1 MKNGKVA
8 KKTKKIDGGGG
19 AGHYEFYFFIPI
31 LCLAYEKYKT
41 SKTKSETCIET
52 YLFALVLFLPL
63 IHILGEVPTES
74 Y

>member
-1 MKNGKVA
+1 M
-8 KKTKKIDGGGG
+8 GGGG
-19 AGHYEFYFFIPI
+19 WALRVLFFYPK
-31 LCLAYEKYKT
+31 LYLAYEKYKNI
-41 SKTKSETCIET
+41 KTKSETCIET